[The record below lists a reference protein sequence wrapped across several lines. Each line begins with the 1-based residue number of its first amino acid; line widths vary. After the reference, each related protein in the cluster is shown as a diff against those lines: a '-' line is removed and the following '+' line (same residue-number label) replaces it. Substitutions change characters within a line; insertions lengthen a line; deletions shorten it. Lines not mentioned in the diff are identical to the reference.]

1 MSHQLADYRFEL
13 PQELIASRPAERR
26 RDARM
31 MVVNRAARTWEH
43 RQFTDFAGYVR
54 DGDLVVLNNSRVIRA
69 RLFPE
74 RPVEEILLLE
84 PLGGTRWRCMVRPG
98 KRMRLGDS
106 CRVAGTVARV
116 VEVESTGERVVE
128 FSAAPDLGAYG
139 ELPLPPYMERRA
151 DAMDDER
158 YQTVYATEEGS
169 VAAPT
174 AGLHFDAELLASV
187 PHTFVTLH
195 VGAGTFRPVQVADV
209 REHRMHTER
218 FVVSEETAARVEAAR
233 RVIAVGTTTVR
244 VLESVADGW
253 GRVPAGAGETN
264 IFIRP
269 PHEFRVVDAL
279 LTNFHFPES
288 TLLMLVSAF
297 ADRELMLAAYEDAV
311 RERYRFFSY
320 GDCMLIL

>member
-1 MSHQLADYRFEL
+1 MSHRLADYRFEL
-13 PQELIASRPAERR
+13 PPELIASRPPERR

-31 MVVNRAARTWEH
+31 MVIDRASGTWEH
-43 RQFTDFAGYVR
+43 CRFTDFAGYIR
-54 DGDLVVLNNSRVIRA
+54 EGDLVVLNNSRVIRA

-98 KRMRLGDS
+98 KRMRVGDV
-106 CRVAGTVARV
+106 CRVAGTEARV
-116 VEVESTGERVVE
+116 LEVESTGERVVE
-128 FSAAPDLGAYG
+128 FSEAPDLGRYG

-151 DAMDDER
+151 DVSDDER

-174 AGLHFDAELLASV
+174 AGLHFEPEVLASL
-187 PHTFVTLH
+187 PHAFVTLH
-195 VGAGTFRPVQVADV
+195 VGAGTFRPVQVEDV
-209 REHRMHTER
+209 RDHRMHTER
-218 FVVSEETAARVEAAR
+218 FSVSEETSSRVGAAR

-244 VLESVADGW
+244 VLESVADRAGC
-253 GRVPAGAGETN
+253 VPAGAGETN

-297 ADRELMLAAYEDAV
+297 ANRELMLAAYDDAV

>member
-1 MSHQLADYRFEL
+1 MSDRLADYRFEL
-13 PQELIASRPAERR
+13 PQDLIASRPPERR

-31 MVVNRAARTWEH
+31 MVVDRASGTWQH
-43 RQFTDFAGYVR
+43 RRFAEFGGYVKAR
-54 DGDLVVLNNSRVIRA
+54 DLVVLNNSRVIRA

-74 RPVEEILLLE
+74 HPVEEILLLE
-84 PLGGTRWRCMVRPG
+84 LLGGTRWRCMVRPG
-98 KRMRLGDS
+98 KRMRVGDS

-116 VEVESTGERVVE
+116 LEVEPTGERVVE
-128 FSAAPDLGAYG
+128 FAEAPDLGLHG

-151 DAMDDER
+151 DASDDER

-174 AGLHFDAELLASV
+174 AGLHFEPEMLGSL
-187 PHTFVTLH
+187 PHAFVTLH
-195 VGAGTFRPVQVADV
+195 VGAGTFRPVQVEDV

-218 FVVSEETAARVEAAR
+218 FVVSEETAARVGAAR

-244 VLESVADGW
+244 VLESVVDEVGL
-253 GRVPAGAGETN
+253 VPAGAGETN

-269 PHEFRVVDAL
+269 PHDFRVVDAL

-297 ADRELMLAAYEDAV
+297 ASRELILAAYEDAV
-311 RERYRFFSY
+311 REKYRFFSY
-320 GDCMLIL
+320 GDCMLIV

>member
-1 MSHQLADYRFEL
+1 
-13 PQELIASRPAERR
+13 
-26 RDARM
+26 
-31 MVVNRAARTWEH
+31 
-43 RQFTDFAGYVR
+43 
-54 DGDLVVLNNSRVIRA
+54 
-69 RLFPE
+69 
-74 RPVEEILLLE
+74 
-84 PLGGTRWRCMVRPG
+84 
-98 KRMRLGDS
+98 
-106 CRVAGTVARV
+106 
-116 VEVESTGERVVE
+116 VVE
-128 FSAAPDLGAYG
+128 FSEAPDLGAYG

-218 FVVSEETAARVEAAR
+218 FVISEETAGRVEAAR

-244 VLESVADGW
+244 VLESVADGE

-269 PHEFRVVDAL
+269 PHAFRVVDAL

-297 ADRELMLAAYEDAV
+297 ADRELMLSAYEDAV

>member
-1 MSHQLADYRFEL
+1 MSHRLEDYRFEL
-13 PQELIASRPAERR
+13 PSELVASRPPERR

-31 MVVNRAARTWEH
+31 MVVDRAAGTWRH
-43 RQFTDFAGYVR
+43 GRFTEFVNHVGE
-54 DGDLVVLNNSRVIRA
+54 GDLVVLNNSRVIRA

-74 RPVEEILLLE
+74 HPVEEILLLE

-98 KRMRLGDS
+98 KKMRLGDE

-116 VEVESTGERVVE
+116 MAVEATGERVVE
-128 FSAAPDLGAYG
+128 FAAMPDLGVHG
-139 ELPLPPYMERRA
+139 ELPLPPYMQRRA
-151 DAMDDER
+151 DVTDDER

-174 AGLHFDAELLASV
+174 AGLHFERDLLACV
-187 PHTFVTLH
+187 PHAFVTLH
-195 VGAGTFRPVQVADV
+195 VGAGTFRPVQVEDV

-218 FVVSEETAARVEAAR
+218 FSVSDEAAMRIASAR

-244 VLESVADGW
+244 VLESVADALGS
-253 GRVPAGAGETN
+253 VPAGAGETD
-264 IFIRP
+264 IFICP

-297 ADRELMLAAYEDAV
+297 ASRELILAAYADAV

>member
-1 MSHQLADYRFEL
+1 MSHRLADYRFEL

-31 MVVNRAARTWEH
+31 MVVDRERGDWEH
-43 RQFTDFAGYVR
+43 RHFKDFADYVG

-74 RPVEEILLLE
+74 HPVEEILLLE

-98 KRMRLGDS
+98 KRMRVGDV
-106 CRVAGTVARV
+106 CRVAGTEARV
-116 VEVESTGERVVE
+116 VEVEVSGERVIE
-128 FSAAPDLGAYG
+128 FSEAPDLGVYG

-151 DAMDDER
+151 DASDDER

-174 AGLHFDAELLASV
+174 AGLHFDPEMLASL
-187 PHTFVTLH
+187 PHAFVTLH
-195 VGAGTFRPVQVADV
+195 VGAGTFRPVKVDDV

-218 FVVSEETAARVEAAR
+218 FTVSEETAVRVGSAR

-244 VLESVADGW
+244 VLESVVDAE

-269 PHEFRVVDAL
+269 PHQFRVVDAL

-297 ADRELMLAAYEDAV
+297 ANRELMLSAYEDAV
-311 RERYRFFSY
+311 RQRYRFFSY